1 MPTGPGAIRAG
12 VIQVIVVLST
22 TVNEEQLKS
31 PTVTSV
37 APIKS
42 VPIIVTV
49 FPPVV
54 LPNVGEMLVSLGVI
68 I

>member
-1 MPTGPGAIRAG
+1 
-12 VIQVIVVLST
+12 
-22 TVNEEQLKS
+22 
-31 PTVTSV
+31 
-37 APIKS
+37 

-54 LPNVGEMLVSLGVI
+54 LPKFGEMLVSLGVI